1 MKSVQIPYDL
11 FVGLV
16 LYHLNGED
24 DFDEE
29 IRQGLEK
36 KLDAKEARV
45 QIWEELLRVA
55 KPDSKFSWQFSEF
68 ICDYEGSEKGT
79 ALLTATDM
87 YKNARVIFITPDN
100 NLETLREQAF
110 RDKKTVVMTN
120 YGITRGF
127 FLIRHGQIPEGKEEI
142 ASLLDG
148 VSRYWKHQT
157 RAQLKEA
164 VGHIDMM
171 VTGAS
176 AITPSGIRFGKGHGY
191 FDLEYAMLSTVGL
204 CDETTAI
211 VGAGHDVQVVD
222 VDVTVEDYDTAID
235 YIVTPTRLIETRHEY
250 PRPSTGIIWS
260 RLAPGMREQIRPIQ
274 ELWCKVPCK

>member
-1 MKSVQIPYDL
+1 MEMKV
-11 FVGLV
+11 
-16 LYHLNGED
+16 
-24 DFDEE
+24 
-29 IRQGLEK
+29 
-36 KLDAKEARV
+36 DAKTERV
-45 QIWEELLRVA
+45 RIWEELLKVA
-55 KPDSKFSWQFSEF
+55 RPDSKFSWQFSEF

-87 YKNARVIFITPDN
+87 YKNAKVIFITPDN

-127 FLIRHGQIPEGKEEI
+127 FLIRPGQIPEGKEEV

-157 RAQLKEA
+157 LAQLKES

-191 FDLEYAMLSTVGL
+191 FDLEWAMLSSKGIADNSTV
-204 CDETTAI
+204 I
-211 VGAGHDVQVVD
+211 IGAG
-222 VDVTVEDYDTAID
+222 
-235 YIVTPTRLIETRHEY
+235 P
-250 PRPSTGIIWS
+250 
-260 RLAPGMREQIRPIQ
+260 
-274 ELWCKVPCK
+274 

>member
-1 MKSVQIPYDL
+1 MM
-11 FVGLV
+11 
-16 LYHLNGED
+16 
-24 DFDEE
+24 
-29 IRQGLEK
+29 EK

-127 FLIRHGQIPEGKEEI
+127 FLIRPGQIPEGKEEI

-157 RAQLKEA
+157 LAQLKEA

-176 AITPSGIRFGKGHGY
+176 AITHSGIRFGKGHGY

-204 CDETTAI
+204 CDEKTAI

-250 PRPSTGIIWS
+250 PRPSKGINWS
-260 RLAPGMREQIRPIQ
+260 RLAPGMREQIPPIQ
-274 ELWCKVPCK
+274 ELWCKVHCK

>member
-1 MKSVQIPYDL
+1 MRICVFSGTTEGHELSRFLAANGVPAEV
-11 FVGLV
+11 FV
-16 LYHLNGED
+16 
-24 DFDEE
+24 
-29 IRQGLEK
+29 
-36 KLDAKEARV
+36 
-45 QIWEELLRVA
+45 
-55 KPDSKFSWQFSEF
+55 
-68 ICDYEGSEKGT
+68 
-79 ALLTATDM
+79 ATE
-87 YKNARVIFITPDN
+87 YGA
-100 NLETLREQAF
+100 A
-110 RDKKTVVMTN
+110 VMEPMP
-120 YGITRGF
+120 GITV
-127 FLIRHGQIPEGKEEI
+127 HEGRLDEEEI

-157 RAQLKEA
+157 LAQLKEA

-250 PRPSTGIIWS
+250 PRPSKGIIWS
-260 RLAPGMREQIRPIQ
+260 RLAPGMREQIPPIQ
-274 ELWCKVPCK
+274 ELWCKVHCK

>member
-1 MKSVQIPYDL
+1 M
-11 FVGLV
+11 G
-16 LYHLNGED
+16 
-24 DFDEE
+24 
-29 IRQGLEK
+29 K

-127 FLIRHGQIPEGKEEI
+127 FLIRPGQIPEGKEEI

-157 RAQLKEA
+157 LAQLKEA

-171 VTGAS
+171 GRALPRLRPAAS
-176 AITPSGIRFGKGHGY
+176 ASARGTAIST
-191 FDLEYAMLSTVGL
+191 LSTR
-204 CDETTAI
+204 C
-211 VGAGHDVQVVD
+211 
-222 VDVTVEDYDTAID
+222 
-235 YIVTPTRLIETRHEY
+235 
-250 PRPSTGIIWS
+250 S
-260 RLAPGMREQIRPIQ
+260 RLSGCATKRPRLSAQGMMCRWWT
-274 ELWCKVPCK
+274 LM

>member
-1 MKSVQIPYDL
+1 MEMKV
-11 FVGLV
+11 
-16 LYHLNGED
+16 
-24 DFDEE
+24 
-29 IRQGLEK
+29 
-36 KLDAKEARV
+36 DAKTERV
-45 QIWEELLRVA
+45 RIWEELLKVA

-87 YKNARVIFITPDN
+87 YKNAKVIFITPDN

-127 FLIRHGQIPEGKEEI
+127 FLIRPEQIPEGKEEV

-157 RAQLKEA
+157 LAQLKES

-176 AITPSGIRFGKGHGY
+176 AITPS
-191 FDLEYAMLSTVGL
+191 
-204 CDETTAI
+204 
-211 VGAGHDVQVVD
+211 
-222 VDVTVEDYDTAID
+222 
-235 YIVTPTRLIETRHEY
+235 
-250 PRPSTGIIWS
+250 
-260 RLAPGMREQIRPIQ
+260 APGRSSRG
-274 ELWCKVPCK
+274 PCRSGCRWG

>member
-1 MKSVQIPYDL
+1 MEMKV
-11 FVGLV
+11 
-16 LYHLNGED
+16 
-24 DFDEE
+24 
-29 IRQGLEK
+29 
-36 KLDAKEARV
+36 DAKTERV
-45 QIWEELLRVA
+45 RIWEELLKVA

-79 ALLTATDM
+79 ALLTATEM
-87 YKNARVIFITPDN
+87 YKNAKVIFITPDN

-127 FLIRHGQIPEGKEEI
+127 FLIAPGPIPAGKEEV

-157 RAQLKEA
+157 LAQLQES

-191 FDLEYAMLSTVGL
+191 FDLEWAMLSTKGIADNSTV
-204 CDETTAI
+204 I
-211 VGAGHDVQVVD
+211 IGAGHDCQVAD
-222 VDVTVEDYDTAID
+222 VPVTVEEYDTAID
-235 YIVTPTRLIETRHEY
+235 YIVTPTRIIETRHEF
-250 PRPSTGIIWS
+250 PRPSKGIIWS
-260 RLAPGMREQIRPIQ
+260 RLAPGMREQIPPVQ
-274 ELWCKVPCK
+274 ELWCEVHCK

>member
-1 MKSVQIPYDL
+1 MM
-11 FVGLV
+11 
-16 LYHLNGED
+16 
-24 DFDEE
+24 
-29 IRQGLEK
+29 EK

-127 FLIRHGQIPEGKEEI
+127 FLIRPGQIPEGKEEI

-157 RAQLKEA
+157 LAQLKEA

-211 VGAGHDVQVVD
+211 VGAGHDVPVVD
-222 VDVTVEDYDTAID
+222 
-235 YIVTPTRLIETRHEY
+235 
-250 PRPSTGIIWS
+250 
-260 RLAPGMREQIRPIQ
+260 
-274 ELWCKVPCK
+274 

>member
-1 MKSVQIPYDL
+1 MM
-11 FVGLV
+11 
-16 LYHLNGED
+16 
-24 DFDEE
+24 
-29 IRQGLEK
+29 EK

-127 FLIRHGQIPEGKEEI
+127 FLIRPGQIPEGKEEI

-157 RAQLKEA
+157 LAQL
-164 VGHIDMM
+164 M
-171 VTGAS
+171 VCRIS
-176 AITPSGIRFGKGHGY
+176 F
-191 FDLEYAMLSTVGL
+191 
-204 CDETTAI
+204 
-211 VGAGHDVQVVD
+211 
-222 VDVTVEDYDTAID
+222 
-235 YIVTPTRLIETRHEY
+235 
-250 PRPSTGIIWS
+250 
-260 RLAPGMREQIRPIQ
+260 
-274 ELWCKVPCK
+274 